1 MDSEESVEVVDSLPE
16 QLLSLCLLVPSPPFD
31 PPVELVLGGG
41 GGGAVLLLATAKLSL
56 FLMGDSVDTT
66 AAVAQ
71 VWSLTQ
77 FYSVS
82 FL

>member
-16 QLLSLCLLVPSPPFD
+16 QLLSLCLLAPSPPFD

-66 AAVAQ
+66 AAVASDECF
-71 VWSLTQ
+71 W
-77 FYSVS
+77 
-82 FL
+82 